1 MGKILSIVIPTYNM
15 QDYLRRC
22 LDSLIV
28 SEELM
33 KQLEV
38 LVINDGSK
46 DNSSAIAHE
55 YQDKYPDTFRVID
68 KENGGHG
75 SCCNVGLSLACGKY
89 IRFLDSDDWF
99 DENDFPKFMNLLRQV
114 ECDLIQTD
122 YVTDYVLK
130 NVSSYNDYSLKSK
143 NKKYLAS
150 EFPFD
155 FKDSFVTIH
164 RSTFRTDGL
173 RKSGIVFTEK
183 ASFDDTA
190 LYILPFKTIKT
201 IYCSDLHVYHYMIGR
216 EGQSVNGI
224 DERKVTMRINE
235 FKKLVDDYL
244 SIRNSCLSKEQ
255 IVFFDC
261 FLNKVTF
268 SEIFNLAYLLPNVQA
283 QKYLKSW
290 HSYINS
296 LSIVNKRQITF
307 CSIYERYPFFVSK
320 LLYKIIWKK
329 KSFLLLLNKK
339 FRKLW

>member
-1 MGKILSIVIPTYNM
+1 MEKILTIVIPTYNM

-28 SEELM
+28 LEEQM

-38 LVINDGSK
+38 IVVNDGSK

-55 YQDKYPDTFRVID
+55 YQDKYPDSFRVID

-75 SCCNVGLSLACGKY
+75 SCCNVGLSLANGKY

-99 DENDFPKFMNLLRQV
+99 DGNDFPRFINLLREV

-122 YVTDYVLK
+122 YITDYVLK
-130 NVSSYNDYSLKSK
+130 KVSSYNDYSLKSK

-155 FKDSFVTIH
+155 FKDSFITIH

-235 FKKLVDDYL
+235 FKKLVNDYL
-244 SIRNSCLSKEQ
+244 SIRNTCLSKKQ
-255 IVFFDC
+255 IDFFDS
-261 FLNKVTF
+261 FLNRVTF
-268 SEIFNLAYLLPNVQA
+268 SEVYNYAFLLPTKMA
-283 QKYLKSW
+283 KKYLVHW
-290 HSYINS
+290 DSYINT
-296 LSIVNKRQITF
+296 LPIARKEDIKY
-307 CSIYERYPFFVSK
+307 CSIYENYPFALAKFMFKFVSK
-320 LLYKIIWKK
+320 KNA
-329 KSFLLLLNKK
+329 FLH
-339 FRKLW
+339 KLGIH